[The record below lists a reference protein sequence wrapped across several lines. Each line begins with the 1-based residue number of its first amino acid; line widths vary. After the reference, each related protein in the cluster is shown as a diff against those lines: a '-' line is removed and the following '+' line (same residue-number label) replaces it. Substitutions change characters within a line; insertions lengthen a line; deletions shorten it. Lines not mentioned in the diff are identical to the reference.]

1 MSGEAQLIMVVGMS
15 LVTFLVR
22 YPILALVGRLNLS
35 EGMLRALKY
44 VPPSVLTAIIV
55 PALLLPNGTFDLRP
69 QNSFL
74 VAGVICAFVAWR
86 TRNLLLTIVL
96 GMAALWGYRLVLSV
110 LGVA

>member
-1 MSGEAQLIMVVGMS
+1 MSVEAQVIMVIGMA
-15 LVTFLVR
+15 LVTFLIR

-35 EGMLRALKY
+35 EGVMRALKY

-55 PALLLPNGTFDLRP
+55 PALLLPNGTLDLRL

-74 VAGVICAFVAWR
+74 MAGVICAFVAWR

-96 GMAALWGYRLVLSV
+96 GMAALWGYRLLLNA